1 MDRGMERCCGNMMRR
16 IAVLTYLLALLAP
29 LTLATVRLLQTAGN
43 GPLTSVPHSVSTHS
57 GTELFDLA
65 CHRIP
70 LHSPTVAIGTP
81 LAWWL
86 GHHDGH
92 AHGVFRAT
100 LTLPFLMPTVVCV
113 VGFLTLMGPEGPL
126 VHLGIDLRRGTGAI
140 GRASHMVGIEDLG
153 LWIALLTAHA
163 WFNIALVIRFLDPL
177 LRRWTMRCWT
187 SSECSLALGHAWVG
201 FAISGF
207 RCVGRPSSQE
217 RR

>member
-1 MDRGMERCCGNMMRR
+1 MAR
-16 IAVLTYLLALLAP
+16 
-29 LTLATVRLLQTAGN
+29 
-43 GPLTSVPHSVSTHS
+43 
-57 GTELFDLA
+57 
-65 CHRIP
+65 
-70 LHSPTVAIGTP
+70 
-81 LAWWL
+81 
-86 GHHDGH
+86 HHDGRG
-92 AHGVFRAT
+92 HGVFRAT

-140 GRASHMVGIEDLG
+140 GRASRLVGIEDLG

-177 LRRWTMRCWT
+177 LRTLDDALLDQLR
-187 SSECSLALGHAWVG
+187 CSLALGHAWVS